1 MRTLFLLLILALR
14 AGAQGL
20 PVTVGVEGRSNQSV
34 TIAAAGQF
42 VALAFAASDASGADV
57 FVSVSRDGGARFGTP
72 VRVNATPGDSRVG
85 GEQPPRVA
93 LVERKGGT
101 PDIAVVWTAK
111 AAEGTRLLT
120 ARSTDGGKSFGANTV
135 VPGSGGAGSRGWES
149 VAVDNSG
156 HLFTLWLDHRESA
169 RARDMPAMAEMKHD
183 PTAKAQL
190 SKLYFASLDDK
201 TPRVITSG
209 VCYCCKTSLATG
221 ADGSV
226 YGVWRHVYPGSQRDI
241 ALAVSRDGGRTFSS
255 PVRVSEDHWQFDG
268 CPENGPALAV
278 DRDRRVH
285 VAWPTPPDGKTGT
298 PLALF
303 YAMSRDGRSFTPRV
317 RVPTNGAAH
326 HVQMAAT
333 ADGTLLLVWDEIG
346 AGGRKVRLAR
356 ARTDDAGKV
365 SFDELPSVES
375 GSGSYP
381 VVAATASGAVVAWT
395 RTGAGGNLIA
405 VARIAR

>member
-1 MRTLFLLLILALR
+1 M
-14 AGAQGL
+14 
-20 PVTVGVEGRSNQSV
+20 
-34 TIAAAGQF
+34 
-42 VALAFAASDASGADV
+42 
-57 FVSVSRDGGARFGTP
+57 
-72 VRVNATPGDSRVG
+72 
-85 GEQPPRVA
+85 
-93 LVERKGGT
+93 
-101 PDIAVVWTAK
+101 
-111 AAEGTRLLT
+111 
-120 ARSTDGGKSFGANTV
+120 
-135 VPGSGGAGSRGWES
+135 
-149 VAVDNSG
+149 
-156 HLFTLWLDHRESA
+156 
-169 RARDMPAMAEMKHD
+169 
-183 PTAKAQL
+183 
-190 SKLYFASLDDK
+190 
-201 TPRVITSG
+201 
-209 VCYCCKTSLATG
+209 
-221 ADGSV
+221 
-226 YGVWRHVYPGSQRDI
+226 
-241 ALAVSRDGGRTFSS
+241 SRDGGRTFSS
-255 PVRVSEDHWQFDG
+255 PIRVSEDHWQFDG